1 MTQTSTAGSRVPRT
15 SGTRLAVL
23 IIASVLLT
31 GGLAAAVW
39 FRGAG
44 SRPSPESDPATL
56 ARFVA
61 GGQFQDM
68 PEMDK
73 RPYTKAV
80 RQRLEEIAGAFR
92 EGRIDEKTYFAA
104 YLNAYVERKL
114 DGMEEYFASPATKRD
129 AALTQEYAR
138 KTQQAAA
145 GDAKKSAK
153 LSDTLP
159 KPSEGLEDDFI
170 DERVETWPPEQR
182 AKWEEYCR
190 AVDRAKNAAKGGR
203 ASR

>member
-1 MTQTSTAGSRVPRT
+1 M
-15 SGTRLAVL
+15 SGARLFA
-23 IIASVLLT
+23 IIAVVLLT
-31 GGLAAAVW
+31 GGVVAAVF

-44 SRPSPESDPATL
+44 SSKPAPESDPVTL

-61 GGQFQDM
+61 GREFDAV
-68 PEMDK
+68 PELEK

-80 RQRLEEIAGAFR
+80 RQHLEEIAGAFR
-92 EGRIDEKTYFAA
+92 DGRIDEKTYFAA

-138 KTQQAAA
+138 KTQQASAS
-145 GDAKKSAK
+145 DAKKSAK

-159 KPSEGLEDDFI
+159 KPSEELEDDFI

-182 AKWEEYCR
+182 AKWEEYCQ
-190 AVDRAKNAAKGGR
+190 AVDRAKNAAKGRR